1 MPDIFNQAISLV
13 AFVAILGLLVFVHEL
28 GHFLAAKLSG
38 VVVEEFAFGF
48 GKSLWKREYKGTL
61 YKINLLPFG
70 GYVTLQGEK
79 ANSTDTREG
88 SYSNKPL
95 YKKLFILV
103 AGVTMNMILAVLLFG
118 IYLATANYQLSFRA
132 IGDYNFVGTEQA
144 RLLVAVI
151 DATEGS
157 PASGKLGFG
166 DVITTVNGT
175 QLVRSEQFTEF
186 LNANEGKEVS
196 FGVIPVD
203 NLSAEPRIITTTLR
217 DSDTQ
222 QPLLGIG
229 YSNFYVIDYPKNFLV
244 AFPHTLNMF
253 GYQLSS
259 IADLIEQSIAK
270 SDAKIALR
278 EVGGV
283 IAVGNLVGEVVALG
297 EFTSLINLTAL
308 LSVTLAFFNI
318 LPFPL
323 LDGGQAVVEILQSA
337 TGRRIPDKLINVVNN
352 LGFIFLILLS
362 ILITFKDV
370 IQFNLLENL
379 ISGLRSVLGR

>member
-1 MPDIFNQAISLV
+1 MPEIFNQIISLI
-13 AFVAILGLLVFVHEL
+13 AFIAILGLLVFVHEL

-48 GKSLWKREYKGTL
+48 GRSLWKKQIKGTL

-79 ANSTDTREG
+79 FNLEDNREG
-88 SYSNKPL
+88 SYSHKPI
-95 YKKLFILV
+95 YIKLFILV
-103 AGVTMNMILAVLLFG
+103 AGVTMNVILAVLLFA

-132 IGDYNFVGTEQA
+132 IGDYNFVGTEQN
-144 RLLVAVI
+144 RMLVAVI
-151 DATEGS
+151 DVTEAS
-157 PASGKLGFG
+157 PASDKLAFG
-166 DVITTVNGT
+166 DVITSVGGT
-175 QLVRSEQFTEF
+175 QLVRSGQFMEY
-186 LNANEGKEVS
+186 LDANEGKEVS

-203 NLSAEPRIITTTLR
+203 NLDAEPRIVTTTLR
-217 DSDTQ
+217 EKESG

-229 YSNFYVIDYPKNFLV
+229 YGSFYSINYPKNFLSAV
-244 AFPHTLNMF
+244 PHTLNMF
-253 GYQLSS
+253 GYQLSA
-259 IADLIEQSIAK
+259 IADLIGQSIAK

-323 LDGGQAVVEILQSA
+323 LDGGQAAIEIVQAA
-337 TGRRIPDKLINVVNN
+337 TRRRIPEKYVNLINN
-352 LGFIFLILLS
+352 LGFIFLILIS

-370 IQFNLLENL
+370 IQFNLLQNI